1 MGFSEQAAPR
11 NEGAAGNLKRISTW
25 LGKNDALHAALN
37 AARLDRYV
45 LWMWRCLEVRAH
57 LRWNRDGFE
66 HEMAQIGRINGP
78 ALVVGSA
85 PNPMRPEGVDANW
98 FRISVNASQLVLN
111 HFGLPEPHLT
121 IFQPKIKFNDQ
132 NRQAYWRALAG
143 CGTGHLLFMVNG
155 KNDGSIAPFLASRG
169 YRAPRI
175 SNVREVTKTA
185 VIADITGR
193 YLLSPFVGQRSVSN
207 GIFAAMLALKLGAR
221 PVVMSGFSMEDGYF
235 HADQLPAKRNHVAPD
250 LLACKTAAKRNWPL
264 YASDPAF
271 AAVTGLPLWQVKQVN

>member
-1 MGFSEQAAPR
+1 MALHTERESSK
-11 NEGAAGNLKRISTW
+11 GAAGNFTRINSW
-25 LGKNDALHAALN
+25 FGKNDAIHAALN
-37 AARLDRYV
+37 AARLDRYIMW
-45 LWMWRCLEVRAH
+45 LWRCLEVRAH

-66 HEMAQIGRINGP
+66 GEMAQIGRISGP

-85 PNPMRPEGVDANW
+85 PNPMRPEGIDANW
-98 FRISVNASQLVLN
+98 FRISVNASQLVLS

-121 IFQPKIKFNDQ
+121 IFQPKIKFNDE

-155 KNDGSIAPFLASRG
+155 KNDGTIAPFLASRG

-185 VIADITGR
+185 VVADITGR

-235 HADQLPAKRNHVAPD
+235 HADQIPAKRNHVAPD
-250 LLACKTAAKRNWPL
+250 LLACKTAKERNWPL
-264 YASDPAF
+264 YVSDPAF
-271 AAVTGLPLWQVKQVN
+271 AAVTGLPLWQAEQVS

>member
-1 MGFSEQAAPR
+1 MLRAEWRRSES
-11 NEGAAGNLKRISTW
+11 AAGSFKRINTW
-25 LGKNDALHAALN
+25 FGKNDAIHAVLN

-66 HEMAQIGRINGP
+66 REMAQIGRINGP

-85 PNPMRPEGVDANW
+85 PNPVRPEGVDANW
-98 FRISVNASQLVLN
+98 FRISVNASQLVLS

-121 IFQPKIKFNDQ
+121 IFQPKIKFNDE
-132 NRQAYWRALAG
+132 NRSAYWQALSG
-143 CGTGHLLFMVNG
+143 CGTQHLLFMVNG
-155 KNDGSIAPFLASRG
+155 KNDGTIAPFLVSRS

-175 SNVREVTKTA
+175 SNIREVTKTA
-185 VIADITGR
+185 VVADITAR

-235 HADQLPAKRNHVAPD
+235 HAGQLPAKRNHVAPD

-264 YASDPAF
+264 YASDPVF
-271 AAVTGLPLWQVKQVN
+271 AAVTGLPLWQPDR